1 MKQKK
6 MQEKK
11 PLRKRILRVLFLFS
25 ITLTVLSALA
35 VGGVAI
41 WLSQTTDTAADV
53 ALFESFR
60 GSRTTRF
67 YYNTSK
73 TDTVYTPKEWESE
86 RLHGGEN
93 AIWCP
98 ITEMPSHLQAAFV
111 AIEDKR
117 FFEHDGVDWLRT
129 GKAFFN
135 YIFRFDSRFGGS
147 GITQQLIKNISGESE
162 PTPKR
167 KLKEI
172 YRAVMLE
179 KQYSKREILEMYLNI
194 VPMGEGCAG
203 IAAAAERYFDK
214 TPAELTVAESA
225 TLAAIIN
232 APSRYNPLKNPESNR
247 ERRDLVLT
255 KMYEGNMIGKEA
267 YEKALA
273 ETPRLQQQAKAPAGQ
288 IRSWYTEAVI
298 SDVLRDL
305 TEAGYSQSMARQ
317 LLYNGGLQIYT
328 LVDPFVQDA
337 LEESAKDFPLA
348 EGLELAG
355 VVIDPKNG
363 NIVGICG
370 GSGRKEGNR
379 LLNYA
384 TVDRPPGSA
393 LKPLSVYA
401 PAIDR
406 GLISYASVFDDVP
419 LTFMG
424 GEREWPRNSPAVYD
438 GLCDIRTAVARSK
451 NTVAVEVLRLVG
463 KENSYALLTRSL
475 GLTGLVR
482 SAEGGALTDLGE
494 APLALGQLTYGV
506 SLRALCSAYT
516 PLSTDG
522 SYKEG
527 RTYLAV
533 YDGKGELLLT
543 NEGESH
549 KVFSKQTAAIMTKLL
564 EGVVTEGTAKG
575 VAIRGNIPVAGK
587 TGTTTQSHDKWFIGY
602 TPHYIC
608 GIWCGAP
615 DADIAVAGKPQ
626 LSFFNT
632 VMNKIHAPLLKG
644 GEAVT
649 AFPIPEGV
657 YECRYCKDGGAL
669 LCEDCMYDPRGSRAS
684 VGWFTAATLP
694 KSPCQR
700 HISVLYDAE
709 GGGVAEQID
718 GEKLCVGE
726 RCEREGLFRVGLLYI
741 PERSFK
747 RQVYITDA
755 QYVYRPLNGVAPAED
770 KRLPFF
776 ANTLSGQYVG
786 ISKTVDGRQYNASS
800 PGYVQKEDPFLG
812 ELAPFF
818 TAALGKERAKNAL
831 LLSLFEKSS
840 LKTAQTVLQ

>member
-1 MKQKK
+1 M
-6 MQEKK
+6 
-11 PLRKRILRVLFLFS
+11 RAFS
-25 ITLTVLSALA
+25 IFLIGGTVLSLLA
-35 VGGVAI
+35 IGGVAI
-41 WLSQTTDTAADV
+41 WLSQTTDIESDV

-67 YYNTSK
+67 YYDISK
-73 TDTVYTPKEWESE
+73 ADAIYTPKEWESE

-98 ITEMPSHLQAAFV
+98 LSEMPSHLQGAFV

-135 YIFRFDSRFGGS
+135 YILRFDDRFGGS

-172 YRAVMLE
+172 FRAVMLE
-179 KQYSKREILEMYLNI
+179 KRYSKNEILEMYLNI

-203 IAAAAERYFDK
+203 VGAAAERYFDK
-214 TPAELTVAESA
+214 KPHELSVAESA

-232 APSRYNPLKNPESNR
+232 APGRYNPLKNPENNK
-247 ERRDLVLT
+247 ERRDLILQ
-255 KMYEGNMIGKEA
+255 KMYEGELIDREE
-267 YEKALA
+267 YERALA
-273 ETPRLQQQAKAPAGQ
+273 ETPIFQKEAKAPAGQ
-288 IRSWYTEAVI
+288 IRSWYTETVI

-305 TEAGYSQSMARQ
+305 VEAGYSQSMARQ

-328 LVDPFVQDA
+328 LVDPFVQEA
-337 LEESAKDFPLA
+337 LEESAQSFPLA
-348 EGLELAG
+348 EGLELSG
-355 VVIDPKNG
+355 VVIDPGNG

-370 GSGRKEGNR
+370 GGGKKEGNR

-384 TVDRPPGSA
+384 TINRAPGSA

-419 LTFMG
+419 LSFTN
-424 GEREWPRNSPAVYD
+424 GEREWPRNSPTVYD
-438 GLCDIRTAVARSK
+438 GLCDIKTAVAKSK

-463 KENSYALLTRSL
+463 KENSYALLSRSL

-482 SAEGGALTDLGE
+482 SAEGGSLTDLGE

-506 SLRALCSAYT
+506 SLRELCTAYT

-522 SYKEG
+522 TYKEG

-533 YDGKGELLLT
+533 YDGKGELLLK
-543 NEGESH
+543 NESESH
-549 KVFSKQTAAIMTKLL
+549 GVFSKQTAAIMTKLL
-564 EGVVTEGTAKG
+564 EGVVREGTAKG
-575 VAIRGNIPVAGK
+575 VSIKGNIPIAGK
-587 TGTTTQSHDKWFIGY
+587 TGTTSDSHDKWFIGY

-615 DADIAVAGKPQ
+615 DKNISVAGKPQ

-632 VMNKIHAPLLKG
+632 VMNKIHAPLIDTD
-644 GEAVT
+644 EAKE

-657 YECRYCKDGGAL
+657 YESRYCKDGGAL
-669 LCEDCMYDPRGSRAS
+669 LCQDCLHDPRGNRAS
-684 VGWFTAATLP
+684 VGWFTAASLP
-694 KSPCQR
+694 KSPCRR
-700 HISVLYDAE
+700 HISVLYDVE
-709 GGGVAEQID
+709 GGGVAEEID

-726 RCEREGLFRVGLLYI
+726 RCEREGLRRVSLLYI
-741 PERSFK
+741 PERSFA
-747 RQVYITDA
+747 RQVFITDA
-755 QYVYRPLNGVAPAED
+755 QYVYRPLNGSAPSAD
-770 KRLPFF
+770 ANLPFF
-776 ANTLSGQYVG
+776 ANTLSGRYVG
-786 ISKTVDGRQYNASS
+786 ISRTASGRQYNASS
-800 PGYVQKEDPFLG
+800 PGYVPRESPFPW
-812 ELAPFF
+812 EENPFF
-818 TAALGKERAKNAL
+818 T
-831 LLSLFEKSS
+831 STFEKGREKSFVLSPLFKNSS
-840 LKTAQTVLQ
+840 LKKAQSMLQ

>member
-1 MKQKK
+1 MQFFYLFMKKTK
-6 MQEKK
+6 NKEKK
-11 PLRKRILRVLFLFS
+11 PLGKRLLRAFA
-25 ITLTVLSALA
+25 VLSIVASVLSLLTI
-35 VGGVAI
+35 GGVAL
-41 WLSQTTDTAADV
+41 WLSRTTDTESDV
-53 ALFESFR
+53 SLFESFR

-67 YYNTSK
+67 YYNVSQ
-73 TDTVYTPKEWESE
+73 TDAVYTPKEWESE
-86 RLHGGEN
+86 RLHGGKN

-98 ITEMPSHLQAAFV
+98 IEEMPSHLQAAFV

-135 YIFRFDSRFGGS
+135 YILHFDDRFGGS
-147 GITQQLIKNISGESE
+147 GITQQLIKNISGEND
-162 PTPKR
+162 PTPRR

-179 KQYSKREILEMYLNI
+179 KRYSKQEILEMYLNI

-203 IAAAAERYFDK
+203 VGAAAERYFDK
-214 TPAELTVAESA
+214 KPYELTVAESA

-232 APSRYNPLKNPESNR
+232 APSRYNPLKNPQNNK
-247 ERRDLVLT
+247 ERRDLVLE
-255 KMYEGNMIGKEA
+255 KMYEEELISFEVYKE
-267 YEKALA
+267 ALA
-273 ETPRLQQQAKAPAGQ
+273 EEPLLQKEAKAPAGQ
-288 IRSWYTEAVI
+288 IRSWYTETVI

-305 TEAGYSQSMARQ
+305 VEAGYSQNAARQ

-328 LVDPFVQDA
+328 LVDPFVQEA
-337 LEESAKDFPLA
+337 LEKSAESVKLEKGLA
-348 EGLELAG
+348 LSG
-355 VVIDPKNG
+355 VILDPSNG

-370 GSGRKEGNR
+370 GNGEKKGNR

-384 TVDRPPGSA
+384 TVNRAPGSA

-419 LTFMG
+419 LSYTG
-424 GEREWPRNSPAVYD
+424 SDREWPRNSPTVYD
-438 GLCDIRTAVARSK
+438 GLCDIKTAVAKSK

-463 KENSYALLTRSL
+463 TENSYALLSRSL

-506 SLRALCSAYT
+506 SLRELCSAYT
-516 PLSTDG
+516 PLASDG
-522 SYKEG
+522 TYKEG
-527 RTYLAV
+527 RTYIAV
-533 YDGKGELLLT
+533 YDGKGELLLK
-543 NEGESH
+543 NEAEEH
-549 KVFSKQTAAIMTKLL
+549 RVFTKQTAAIMTKLL
-564 EGVVTEGTAKG
+564 EGVVNEGTAKG
-575 VAIRGNIPVAGK
+575 VSIKGSVPIAGK
-587 TGTTTQSHDKWFIGY
+587 TGTTSESHDKWFIGY

-615 DADIAVAGKPQ
+615 DKNVSVAGKPQ

-632 VMNKIHAPLLKG
+632 VMNKIHEPLTER
-644 GEAVT
+644 GEAMT

-684 VGWFTAATLP
+684 LGWFTAASLP
-694 KSPCQR
+694 KSSCTR
-700 HISVLYDAE
+700 HISVLYDTE
-709 GGGVAEQID
+709 NGGVAEEIN

-726 RCEREGLFRVGLLYI
+726 KCEREGLTRVSLLSI

-755 QYVYRPLNGVAPAED
+755 QYVYRPLNGAAPAD
-770 KRLPFF
+770 DVNLPFF
-776 ANTLSGQYVG
+776 YNTLLGQYVG
-786 ISKTVDGRQYNASS
+786 ISKTVNGRQYNSSS
-800 PGYVQKEDPFLG
+800 PGYIPKEESFPW
-812 ELAPFF
+812 EENPFF
-818 TAALGKERAKNAL
+818 TEEFSTRNSAFSVFKN
-831 LLSLFEKSS
+831 FS
-840 LKTAQTVLQ
+840 LKKA